1 MILSVFSNAFYE
13 DQNNFLS
20 SGLEII
26 WKQIKEREAS
36 QLNFSEIFFFL
47 VLLILMPFVLF
58 VVFALIYAKA
68 TISYK
73 LLSIF

>member
-36 QLNFSEIFFFL
+36 QLNFSEVFFL
-47 VLLILMPFVLF
+47 VLLILLPFVLF

-68 TISYK
+68 TISNK

>member
-36 QLNFSEIFFFL
+36 QLNFSEVFFL
-47 VLLILMPFVLF
+47 VLLILLPFVLF

>member
-36 QLNFSEIFFFL
+36 QINFSEVFFL
-47 VLLILMPFVLF
+47 VLLILLPFVLF

>member
-36 QLNFSEIFFFL
+36 QLNFSEVFFL

-68 TISYK
+68 TISNK